1 MNWGYKLMIGFI
13 AFVLFIGY
21 LAYKSIN
28 TKYELVSKDYY
39 KDELRYQEK
48 IDGKANA
55 AKISAVN
62 FLQSDTTFTVVMPTE
77 QKGKNLTGELWFY
90 CPINEG
96 YDKRI
101 VLLVDSFNQQI
112 ISKTQLHKTNYTLK
126 FSWKQDSTNYYL
138 EKEISIK

>member
-1 MNWGYKLMIGFI
+1 M

-48 IDGKANA
+48 IDGRANA
-55 AKISAVN
+55 EKISAVT
-62 FLQSDTTFTVVMPTE
+62 FLQNDTSFTVVMPKE

-90 CPINEG
+90 CPTNEG
-96 YDKRI
+96 YDKKI
-101 VLLVDSFNQQI
+101 GLVVDSSNQQI
-112 ISKTQLHKTNYTLK
+112 IVKTQLHKTNYTLK
-126 FSWKQDSTNYYL
+126 FFWKQDSTNYYL